1 MKPDCNTPAARPVT
15 KRVDWI
21 VTIVPFLCILVLCAL
36 FMVLPEASSGI
47 LSSIRFFLGDQLG
60 SYYLI
65 LGLGAFICSLYM
77 GFSRF
82 GKIRLGDTDKP
93 QYSAFR
99 WGSMMFTAGLAAD
112 ILFYSLCE
120 WMLYANE
127 PHILEMG
134 TQQDWASTY
143 PLFHWGPI
151 PSMCAAAAN
160 RNIPR
165 PAVPFSGNA
174 WTASGVK

>member
-65 LGLGAFICSLYM
+65 LGLGGLHLLPVH
-77 GFSRF
+77 GFF
-82 GKIRLGDTDKP
+82 
-93 QYSAFR
+93 
-99 WGSMMFTAGLAAD
+99 
-112 ILFYSLCE
+112 
-120 WMLYANE
+120 
-127 PHILEMG
+127 
-134 TQQDWASTY
+134 
-143 PLFHWGPI
+143 PL
-151 PSMCAAAAN
+151 
-160 RNIPR
+160 R
-165 PAVPFSGNA
+165 
-174 WTASGVK
+174 